1 MCAPNSILS
10 KVSGTYQVS
19 VKFFSLHGI
28 SEFTSPGKVF
38 NIPIIYEKYCLLML
52 CHTLLTSLCALLA
65 HWILRALT
73 DSYWN
78 CPHYA
83 DVKTKALTKS
93 NSCSWQVFLTWAC
106 YSCSCKINTLVYLE
120 VSLLK
125 ITFFIGTVFCVKRR
139 LLFYNFHSL
148 LIPIS
153 SHCIWL

>member
-1 MCAPNSILS
+1 MGEIKDVCAPNSILS

-65 HWILRALT
+65 HPRALT
-73 DSYWN
+73 DSYCN

-93 NSCSWQVFLTWAC
+93 NSCSVASISQVR
-106 YSCSCKINTLVYLE
+106 I
-120 VSLLK
+120 SLLLMLPQNK
-125 ITFFIGTVFCVKRR
+125 YPVLSGSFLAQNNLLYRNCV
-139 LLFYNFHSL
+139 
-148 LIPIS
+148 P
-153 SHCIWL
+153 